1 MFSFVLFSMWIGK
14 SNRFAL
20 NIKQTEGKGREGS
33 TILPITT
40 SSTVF
45 GPQCFHGN
53 ANPRVFPPAFPSATD
68 ENTKCLT
75 TDGCQHFTESH
86 TLLLLWGSHRS
97 GCREKTNQTCQT
109 LGAMHNS
116 SHARSASPIASFPKK
131 KPGWLLAASPQNLV
145 ALNEMWRPILTRPQ
159 IRNCFSS
166 A

>member
-1 MFSFVLFSMWIGK
+1 MFSFVLFSIWIGK

-20 NIKQTEGKGREGS
+20 NIKQTERKGRVNYS
-33 TILPITT
+33 TNYHFIHCVWTPMFSTAKPIPV
-40 SSTVF
+40 SF
-45 GPQCFHGN
+45 RQLFLQPQ
-53 ANPRVFPPAFPSATD
+53 
-68 ENTKCLT
+68 NTKCLT

-86 TLLLLWGSHRS
+86 TLLLLWGSHCS
-97 GCREKTNQTCQT
+97 GCMEKTNQTCQT
-109 LGAMHNS
+109 LGAMRNS
-116 SHARSASPIASFPKK
+116 SHARSASPIASFPEK

>member
-20 NIKQTEGKGREGS
+20 NIKTDRREGKGQLFYQ
-33 TILPITT
+33 LPLHPLCLDPN
-40 SSTVF
+40 VF
-45 GPQCFHGN
+45 NGK

-86 TLLLLWGSHRS
+86 TLLLLWGSHCS
-97 GCREKTNQTCQT
+97 GCRGKTNQTCQT
-109 LGAMHNS
+109 LGAMRNS
-116 SHARSASPIASFPKK
+116 SHARSASPIASFPEK